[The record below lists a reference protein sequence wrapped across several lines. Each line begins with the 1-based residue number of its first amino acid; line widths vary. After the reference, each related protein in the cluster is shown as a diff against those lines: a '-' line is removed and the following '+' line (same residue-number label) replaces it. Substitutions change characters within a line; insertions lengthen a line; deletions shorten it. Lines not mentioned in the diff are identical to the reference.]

1 MQKKCNCSPFI
12 TCASFHV
19 VFICYRVLSQ
29 TYIVQCVFL
38 QLLFSPFSNLHFSIP
53 CFCNCHLCLS
63 QTCIVQSHFFFAIVL
78 FDFLKLAFFIS
89 IFLQLSFLPFFELH
103 VSIPLFAL
111 FLHFFQAENILEQAQ
126 FDSTSLATASF
137 VATGEP
143 PPDTRFCGRRCSPFW
158 LQTYTLRLHLFSSKT
173 AENFQSVA
181 ACLAS
186 IKHHLGQY
194 GRRVS

>member
-1 MQKKCNCSPFI
+1 MQKM
-12 TCASFHV
+12 
-19 VFICYRVLSQ
+19 Q
-29 TYIVQCVFL
+29 
-38 QLLFSPFSNLHFSIP
+38 LFSI
-53 CFCNCHLCLS
+53 CHLCLFPRCLHLIPCPLS
-63 QTCIVQSHFFFAIVL
+63 DLHCSIYFFAIVIFAFL
-78 FDFLKLAFFIS
+78 KLAFFNSIFFAIVIFAFLKLALFNPIFFAIVIFDFLKLAFFIS
-89 IFLQLSFLPFFELH
+89 IFLHLSFLPFFELH
-103 VSIPLFAL
+103 FFNPIVCIVSA
-111 FLHFFQAENILEQAQ
+111 FFQAENILEQAR
-126 FDSTSLATASF
+126 FDITSLATASF

-143 PPDTRFCGRRCSPFW
+143 PPHTRSCGRRFSPFW

>member
-1 MQKKCNCSPFI
+1 MQLFSICHLCLFPRCLHLIPCPLSDLHCSIFF
-12 TCASFHV
+12 S
-19 VFICYRVLSQ
+19 
-29 TYIVQCVFL
+29 

-53 CFCNCHLCLS
+53 FFLQLS
-63 QTCIVQSHFFFAIVL
+63 SLPFSNLHCSIPFLFAIVI

-89 IFLQLSFLPFFELH
+89 IFLHLSFLPFFELH
-103 VSIPLFAL
+103 FFNPIVCIVSA
-111 FLHFFQAENILEQAQ
+111 FFQAENILEQAR
-126 FDSTSLATASF
+126 FDITSLATASF

-143 PPDTRFCGRRCSPFW
+143 PPHTRSCGRRFSPFW